1 MLFYITM
8 QKLFIYTMMFF
19 HFLIFSLPIFV
30 ILLSDS
36 LFVLIMM
43 NLFFIITLILN
54 YYYGDCPITQIEEYY
69 GDTTMIDTANKLF
82 PIKYNK
88 SRRNVVTLQWIFMAI
103 LVTTTKI
110 LLLFIKS
117 TLKKYIC
124 K

>member
-1 MLFYITM
+1 M

-36 LFVLIMM
+36 LPVLITMD
-43 NLFFIITLILN
+43 LFFVITLILN
-54 YYYGDCPITQIEEYY
+54 YYYGDCPITQIEQHY
-69 GDTTMIDTANKLF
+69 GDKTMIDTANKLF

-88 SRRNVVTLQWIFMAI
+88 KNRNVVTLQWIFMAI
-103 LVTTTKI
+103 LVATTKI

-117 TLKKYIC
+117 SLKKYIC